1 MSIRTKLFLLL
12 LIFSIGP
19 LALES
24 HVARSGL
31 IGTRDRLSADA
42 RERLNQVADET
53 RAHLVEKH
61 AAILDRD
68 RALAEVDVRT
78 AAAALRRHHRALPAD
93 ASPQRPVYSSD
104 DFDRGAVPGMVP
116 VPGQFRIVPGG
127 TREPLAVSEEHP
139 VFVFQTPGPRDGPAD
154 GFRAAQAHDAALLE
168 RMTPTFRGM
177 RDHGASVI
185 EAKSRY
191 AALAR
196 TRTHMSWPGKGGY
209 PADYDPT
216 RRSWY
221 QAAINVVGAEEVVWI
236 GPTVDAPTGQVRMTC
251 AAPVYDDDGASLIGV
266 VAVDM
271 LLLDVL
277 SEIDLP
283 ETFKDRSRVMLVS
296 IDEGLVGASGSPRI
310 VGTAEYDLRGG
321 IDSGVPLSL
330 DPFEADDPADGPRL
344 LAAMRAA
351 ESGSL
356 EMRSGGAP
364 WVWTFERVA
373 GDETFVLVGISRD
386 AAEEAAIAVAGHV
399 SETINSTISNTVT
412 VGYVVIALAA
422 TAGFLGA
429 RSVTRPV
436 RSLAA
441 TAAAIAEGDLDAT
454 ADVRS
459 RDELG
464 VLARSFNGMVPKLRD
479 RLHVRESLLL
489 ARQVQQHLLPR
500 GAPSVPGFD
509 IAARNVYA
517 DETGGDYYD
526 FFELDGGRLMMVI
539 GDVTGHG
546 IASALLMTTAR
557 AHLHARTE
565 LGEEL
570 AAIMGRVNRSLAN
583 DARAGQF
590 MTLYMLE
597 LDPSAHRARWVSAG
611 HDAAMVFDL
620 DARAFTEYEG
630 ADVPLGVEGAWTFT
644 ERSAPLPDSAVA
656 VLGTDGIWEARSPAG
671 ELFGKDRLRAV
682 VREHADRGA
691 GAIADAVLAAV
702 VDFRQGGPQSD
713 DITLIVLRWARTGHP
728 DQG

>member
-19 LALES
+19 LAVES
-24 HVARSGL
+24 FVARSGL
-31 IGTRDRLSADA
+31 IATRDRLSADA

-53 RAHLVEKH
+53 RTHLVEKH

-78 AAAALRRHHRALPAD
+78 AASALRRHHRAIAPGAE
-93 ASPQRPVYSSD
+93 PQRPVYTSD
-104 DFDRGAVPGMVP
+104 DFDRGVVPGMVP
-116 VPGQFRIVPGG
+116 VPGQFRIIPGG
-127 TREPLAVSEEHP
+127 AREPLAVSDEHP
-139 VFVFQTPGPRDGPAD
+139 VFVFQTPGPRDGPSDA
-154 GFRAAQAHDAALLE
+154 FRSAQAEDAALLE
-168 RMTPTFRGM
+168 RMTPTFRGI
-177 RDHGASVI
+177 RDHGFSVI

-191 AALAR
+191 AALDR

-221 QAAINVVGAEEVVWI
+221 QAAINVVGAEEVVWV

-251 AAPVYDDDGASLIGV
+251 AAPVYSDDGTTLIGV

-283 ETFKDRSRVMLVS
+283 ETFRGRSRVMLVS
-296 IDEGLVGASGSPRI
+296 IDEGLVGTSGSPRI

-330 DPFEADDPADGPRL
+330 DAFEAEDPADGARL
-344 LAAMRAA
+344 LAAMREAD
-351 ESGSL
+351 SGSL
-356 EMRSGGAP
+356 EIRYDGAP

-373 GDETFVLVGISRD
+373 GDQTFVLVGISRD
-386 AAEEAAIAVAGHV
+386 AAEEAASAVAGHV
-399 SETINSTISNTVT
+399 SETIDATISKTVT
-412 VGYVVIALAA
+412 VGYGVLALAA
-422 TAGFLGA
+422 AAGFLGA

-436 RSLAA
+436 RRLAA
-441 TAAAIAEGDLDAT
+441 TASAIAEGDLNAT

-489 ARQVQQHLLPR
+489 ARQVQQHLLPK
-500 GAPSVPGFD
+500 GAPAVPGFD

-526 FFELDGGRLMMVI
+526 FFRLGQGRLMMVI

-565 LGEEL
+565 LGEDL
-570 AAIMGRVNRSLAN
+570 ASIMGRVNRSLAN

-597 LDPSAHRARWVSAG
+597 LDPPGHLARWVSAG
-611 HDAAMVFDL
+611 HDAAIVYDL
-620 DARAFTEYEG
+620 NARAFSEFEG
-630 ADVPLGVEGAWTFT
+630 ADVPLGIEGSWVFT
-644 ERSAPLPDSAVA
+644 ERSAALPDAALA
-656 VLGTDGIWEARSPAG
+656 VLGTDGIWEARSPSG
-671 ELFGKDRLRAV
+671 ELFGKNRLREVIRAN
-682 VREHADRGA
+682 ADRDA

-702 VDFRQGGPQSD
+702 ADFRQGGPQGD
-713 DITLIVLRWARTGHP
+713 DITLIILRWARTGHP